1 MSNPR
6 IQLRHDTA
14 SNWSTANPVLLDG
27 EIGIEK
33 GVPTVIG
40 FDDSSTGSYTL
51 NGTVLTNPTPE
62 LEYDMGITALEANKE
77 VAIYLRLKLPTTATE
92 EYQDLVRLGDYSG
105 TNDVFF
111 TRLTYR
117 GGSWGTQLGILAKGN
132 FQIQEGSIPSNGV
145 DTWIDLKFSFTYD
158 GNNTIYT
165 YTGIKL
171 ASEENYN
178 RLNDNNINSVYS
190 IGSTNKPTCFFYGFE
205 GEADMAHCT
214 IDYNNSNVWTGMVE
228 GTPTKLKVGDGVT
241 AWNNLDYLI

>member
-33 GVPTVIG
+33 GVATVMG

-62 LEYDMGITALEANKE
+62 LEYNMGITALEANKE
-77 VAIYLRLKLPTTATE
+77 VVIYLRLKLPTTATE
-92 EYQDLVRLGDYSG
+92 EYQDLVRLGDYSAS
-105 TNDVFF
+105 NDVFF

-117 GGSWGTQLGILAKGN
+117 GGSWGTQLGLCANGR
-132 FQIQEGSIPSNGV
+132 FEVQEGSIPSNGV
-145 DTWIDLKFSFTYD
+145 DTWIDLKFTFTYD

-171 ASEENYN
+171 ASDDNYN
-178 RLNDNNINSVYS
+178 TLNNNNVSASS
-190 IGSTNKPTCFFYGFE
+190 IGSTNKPTCFFYANQCE
-205 GEADMAHCT
+205 IDMAHCT
-214 IDYNNSNVWTGMVE
+214 MDYNNSNIWTGMVE
-228 GTPTKLKVGDGVT
+228 GSPTKLKVGDGVT